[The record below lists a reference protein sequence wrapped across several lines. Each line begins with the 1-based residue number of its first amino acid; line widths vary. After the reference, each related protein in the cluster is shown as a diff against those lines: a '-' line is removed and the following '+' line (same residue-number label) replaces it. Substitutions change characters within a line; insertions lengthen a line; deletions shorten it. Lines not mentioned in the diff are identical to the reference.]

1 MQNEI
6 QDAAPVQ
13 RLPDGIEIIQT
24 STSGGRSGHL
34 RMLAAAMATAAAMHP
49 TPPRT
54 EDTEPR
60 THLPFGGLSYSGGGG
75 WQYGQKRTSGQ
86 GVPGAAK
93 ARKLRKVKKKMRQQ
107 SRKK

>member
-34 RMLAAAMATAAAMHP
+34 RMLAAAMHP

>member
-1 MQNEI
+1 MENGGIKADQAMQ
-6 QDAAPVQ
+6 
-13 RLPDGIEIIQT
+13 IIST
-24 STSGGRSGHL
+24 TTSGGRSGHM
-34 RMLAAAMATAAAMHP
+34 RMLAAALAASAMGGMESVRDHDP
-49 TPPRT
+49 
-54 EDTEPR
+54 EYR
-60 THLPFGGLSYSGGGG
+60 THGGGG

>member
-1 MQNEI
+1 MENGGIKADQAMQ
-6 QDAAPVQ
+6 
-13 RLPDGIEIIQT
+13 IIST
-24 STSGGRSGHL
+24 TTSGGRSGHL
-34 RMLAAAMATAAAMHP
+34 KMLAAALAASATAGMGVRDHDP
-49 TPPRT
+49 VYS
-54 EDTEPR
+54 
-60 THLPFGGLSYSGGGG
+60 THSGGG

>member
-1 MQNEI
+1 MENKDI
-6 QDAAPVQ
+6 VLVP
-13 RLPDGIEIIQT
+13 T
-24 STSGGRSGHL
+24 SAGRSGHM
-34 RMLAAAMATAAAMHP
+34 RMLAAALAASAMGGMESVRDHDP
-49 TPPRT
+49 
-54 EDTEPR
+54 EYR
-60 THLPFGGLSYSGGGG
+60 THGGGG

>member
-1 MQNEI
+1 MENGGIKADQAI
-6 QDAAPVQ
+6 Q
-13 RLPDGIEIIQT
+13 IINGAT
-24 STSGGRSGHL
+24 TGRSSHL
-34 RMLAAAMATAAAMHP
+34 KMLAAALAASATAGMGVRDHDP
-49 TPPRT
+49 VYS
-54 EDTEPR
+54 
-60 THLPFGGLSYSGGGG
+60 THSGGG